1 METPF
6 SDPSFPKLFSGYERK
21 RPIRRQRKT
30 LPTAPWRGGGGGWS
44 DISREGECRIARRSK
59 ILQVF
64 CLPNLRSHTT
74 VGAKVFH
81 SCLHVRIADLF
92 EKLPSTSSKVRVY
105 LPRLPGSTPDLRGDP
120 PRDFRS
126 RCSSRRARSHG
137 SKHQLWN
144 PPLERGPSL
153 PTSCPRRKPCFE
165 ANHDVRVKPNERV
178 ERTNQDE

>member
-44 DISREGECRIARRSK
+44 DIRREGECRIARRSK
-59 ILQVF
+59 IYFVF
-64 CLPNLRSHTT
+64 VRGPHTT

-81 SCLHVRIADLF
+81 SL
-92 EKLPSTSSKVRVY
+92 VY
-105 LPRLPGSTPDLRGDP
+105 SYFLVAFTF
-120 PRDFRS
+120 RDFPV
-126 RCSSRRARSHG
+126 RRLTCAGILLGISG
-137 SKHQLWN
+137 A
-144 PPLERGPSL
+144 GYTPSYSL
-153 PTSCPRRKPCFE
+153 CLRLKREVTE
-165 ANHDVRVKPNERV
+165 ANISCGTLHSSVVLRSQRRVRGENLASKPATTYVSNRTNASNERV